1 MKNILIIGGSNIDYI
16 GKSFDTIRPYDSN
29 IGEISVSFGG
39 VARNIC
45 ENLARLGLP
54 VTFITAIGTDMLSQ
68 ILLCELEDLGVR
80 VVIPKEKGLS
90 TGGYI
95 AIHNQEGDMELAL
108 CDQQIIKV
116 ISKDYLQTLHATI
129 TQCDY
134 LIIDTNLEGEA
145 IDYLLEKYPHKTIIM
160 DAISINKAKKLVG
173 KMDRIHCLKCNV
185 LEAEAIIGKQGS
197 KEELAQEFIKLHAN
211 TVIITDKEKEI
222 FYLEAGKI
230 GKEPVVSVAA
240 QDIINT
246 TGVGDAMLSGI
257 VYGLVTDKPL
267 SQAIDYGKKLAALTL
282 KCPQANNQTLTKEII
297 ENE

>member
-54 VTFITAIGTDMLSQ
+54 ITFITAIGEDVLSQ
-68 ILLCELEDLGVR
+68 MLLRELEELGVR
-80 VVIPKEKGLS
+80 VIIPKEKGLS
-90 TGGYI
+90 TGGYL

-116 ISKDYLQTLHATI
+116 ISKEYLQTLHTI
-129 TQCDY
+129 ITNCDY
-134 LIIDTNLEGEA
+134 LIIDTNLEVEA
-145 IDYLLEKYPHKTIIM
+145 IDYILAKYHNKTIIM
-160 DAISINKAKKLVG
+160 DAISTSKAKKLVG

-185 LEAEAIIGKQGS
+185 LEAEAIIGKQVS
-197 KEELAQEFIKLHAN
+197 KEELAQEFVKLNASN
-211 TVIITDKEKEI
+211 VIITDKEKEI